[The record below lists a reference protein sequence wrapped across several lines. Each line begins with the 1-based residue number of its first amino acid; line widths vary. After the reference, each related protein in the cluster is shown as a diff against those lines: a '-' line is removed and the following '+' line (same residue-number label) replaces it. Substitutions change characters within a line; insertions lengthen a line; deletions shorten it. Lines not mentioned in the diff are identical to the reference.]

1 LSNLKGYSAQ
11 PSGVPPLE
19 YLNRREDSPPPKI
32 KLKKCKEALPHDG
45 RGMLALTRRN
55 LETICIPDLNITFT
69 FELPL
74 NTTKIRVYIQAPKEI
89 KVVRGELL

>member
-1 LSNLKGYSAQ
+1 MSNLRGYSAQ

-19 YLNRREDSPPPKI
+19 YLGKEGPLPQV
-32 KLKKCKEALPHDG
+32 KLKKCKEPLVEDG

-55 LETICIPDLNITFT
+55 LETIEIPDLNITFT
-69 FELPL
+69 VELPR
-74 NTTKIRVYIQAPKEI
+74 NTSKVRVYIQAPKEI